1 MVRLVGIGR
10 SRGNR
15 TPFAPM
21 VGPVRDPSIRVDGD
35 GGSNRGERG
44 KRLHGRPG
52 RERCEDRT
60 MKFLIGYE
68 VPSVRGTDEWKDR
81 ISRARKGTVDARKLQ
96 AFAEASRRWR
106 ERHPEAA
113 RQVMRTSRQRRRLRA
128 MTIVG
133 RGVIKCDRCGVDDPR
148 ILEINHLNGGGRAE
162 RRASEHDQNL
172 YGPILRG

>member
-1 MVRLVGIGR
+1 
-10 SRGNR
+10 
-15 TPFAPM
+15 
-21 VGPVRDPSIRVDGD
+21 
-35 GGSNRGERG
+35 
-44 KRLHGRPG
+44 
-52 RERCEDRT
+52 

-81 ISRARKGTVDARKLQ
+81 ISRAHKGTVDARKLQ

-172 YGPILRG
+172 YGPILRGERDLDDLNLLCRPCNAIDEIERKFPDLRGRLSVMVT